1 MVGNHN
7 FVATVAIIKRFCAK
21 SKILRTDDKFLIGR
35 GLGSLTIEPFD
46 VTLFMPNT
54 LISSRK

>member
-21 SKILRTDDKFLIGR
+21 SKILRTDDKFLIG
-35 GLGSLTIEPFD
+35 LGSLTIEPFD

-54 LISSRK
+54 LISNRK